1 MRKLHQQQESSL
13 DLLLDTLTNVFGGI
27 ILIACLLALLARD
40 APPPPEA
47 SKTQSELL
55 TVSYQNALKE
65 LQQVQ
70 QRVQQLE
77 EYNQRSKRTELN
89 ATLTKLTAQ
98 LAAIQQSEKENAES
112 AILSQQGQKKAKNNL
127 ATIKEDIQNTIGEI
141 DQNNKTQTE
150 LQEKINALKTDQK
163 KLAHELEQLPEK
175 ASEELRY
182 PREHSTSQNAEYI
195 VLQHGK
201 IYPCFQEGAVSEHMD
216 VEALPGLTRMK
227 PNPLRGIVPADIKNI
242 QSLLKEFQ
250 ERNFYCAIELH
261 RDSYDTFR
269 KLKPLLLKAG
279 IDYGINLS
287 DASVIS
293 FGSGGVGPPPPL

>member
-1 MRKLHQQQESSL
+1 MRKLHQQQEGSL

-40 APPPPEA
+40 APPPPET
-47 SKTQSELL
+47 SNTQSQLL

-77 EYNQRSKRTELN
+77 EYNQLSKRAELN
-89 ATLTKLTAQ
+89 ATLTQLTAQ
-98 LAAIQQSEKENAES
+98 LVNIQQSEKENAES

-127 ATIKEDIQNTIGEI
+127 ATIKENIQNTIDQI
-141 DQNNKTQTE
+141 DKNNKTQPA
-150 LQEKINALKTDQK
+150 LQEQINALKADQK

-175 ASEELRY
+175 APEELRY
-182 PREHSTSQNAEYI
+182 PREHSTSQNAKYI

-201 IYPCFQEGAVSEHMD
+201 IYPCFQQGSVSEHMD

-227 PNPLRGIVPADIKNI
+227 PNPLKGIVPTDIKNI

-250 ERNFYCAIELH
+250 EANCYSALELH
-261 RDSYDTFR
+261 KDSYDTFR

-279 IDYGINLS
+279 VDYGINLS
-287 DASVIS
+287 DASIIS
-293 FGSGGVGPPPPL
+293 FGSEGADPPPPL